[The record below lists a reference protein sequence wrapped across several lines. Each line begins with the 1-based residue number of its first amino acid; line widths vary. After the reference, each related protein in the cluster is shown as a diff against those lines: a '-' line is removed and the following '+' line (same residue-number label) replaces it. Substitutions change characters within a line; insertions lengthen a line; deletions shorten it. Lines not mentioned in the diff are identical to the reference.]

1 MIVDSTA
8 LLASTM
14 AAAPEPHRWDFRIT
28 NPRLAGRGVRRPN
41 RG

>member
-1 MIVDSTA
+1 MIVNIPA
-8 LLASTM
+8 PLAFIM
-14 AAAPEPHRWDFRIT
+14 AAAPEPHRWDSRIT